1 MEKKQYASSYVS
13 SKVADTWEALTE
25 FSNPQVTYQTF
36 KDRLFKIYNQ
46 VSLRYILSNLDRII
60 SERQCLGLQSL
71 QDLSDFHLHFN
82 AISSYL
88 ITNDLLS
95 TCEQSQLYLR
105 VFDESTQN
113 QITMRWWCWPSAV
126 LLKTNTNDRWEV
138 TNSRVAS
145 EVQGQDLHV
154 TNDEVE
160 RREGE
165 VKVYKCFST
174 GRREVREYESRTPIV
189 GVLQERELTTR
200 Y

>member
-113 QITMRWWCWPSAV
+113 QITM
-126 LLKTNTNDRWEV
+126 
-138 TNSRVAS
+138 
-145 EVQGQDLHV
+145 H
-154 TNDEVE
+154 
-160 RREGE
+160 
-165 VKVYKCFST
+165 
-174 GRREVREYESRTPIV
+174 
-189 GVLQERELTTR
+189 
-200 Y
+200 